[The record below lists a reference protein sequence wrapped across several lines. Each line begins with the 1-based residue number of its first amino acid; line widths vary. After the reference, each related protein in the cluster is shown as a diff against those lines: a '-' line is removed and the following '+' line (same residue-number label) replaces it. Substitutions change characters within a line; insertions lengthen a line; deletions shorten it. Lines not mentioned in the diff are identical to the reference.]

1 MRRAIIA
8 ESHRRDKSQEYLNI
22 HRDNKLTKAE
32 GVFGDLRLMGRGGAG
47 SMCSLVCSQDLIKS
61 FLDMCTVNANSFQN
75 AYFSVFGTV
84 EMPEN
89 TKVNTFFFFAAEIV
103 CQSGIQVTQIHLHLI
118 FICPS
123 FSGATEW
130 QLERREKRGTSD
142 PSFNSNLYQP
152 LNHSKRILQERYP
165 WTASPSLPHQP
176 TDTVLL
182 TSSEILPMQQLP
194 LNCALKQTKPL

>member
-8 ESHRRDKSQEYLNI
+8 ESHRWDKSQEYLNI

-32 GVFGDLRLMGRGGAG
+32 DVFGDLRLMGRGGAG
-47 SMCSLVCSQDLIKS
+47 SMCSLLCSQDLIKS
-61 FLDMCTVNANSFQN
+61 FLDMCTMNANSFQN

-89 TKVNTFFFFAAEIV
+89 TKVNTFFFAVETV
-103 CQSGIQVTQIHLHLI
+103 CQSGMQVTQIHLHLI

-123 FSGATEW
+123 FSGAMEW
-130 QLERREKRGTSD
+130 QLEGREKRGTSD
-142 PSFNSNLYQP
+142 PSFNSNFYQP
-152 LNHSKRILQERYP
+152 LNHSKHILQERYP
-165 WTASPSLPHQP
+165 GTASPSLPHEP

-182 TSSEILPMQQLP
+182 TSSEILSNQQLP

>member
-89 TKVNTFFFFAAEIV
+89 TKVNTFFFFLLRK
-103 CQSGIQVTQIHLHLI
+103 QSARVECRSPRSTCISSSSVPLSVGPRSGSLNEGRRGALQIH
-118 FICPS
+118 PS
-123 FSGATEW
+123 TPISINPSTTPSTSF
-130 QLERREKRGTSD
+130 KRGILGQPAPACPT
-142 PSFNSNLYQP
+142 NLQTQ
-152 LNHSKRILQERYP
+152 SSLQ
-165 WTASPSLPHQP
+165 
-176 TDTVLL
+176 VLKYYRC
-182 TSSEILPMQQLP
+182 SSCL
-194 LNCALKQTKPL
+194 